1 MFGERTSTRED
12 GDSIVALIKETA
24 DGFGRL
30 IADHLRLARLEVVA
44 DIKTHGRDVAAV
56 ALIVPFL
63 FLGYALACLGLAL
76 VLGRWMGLPVALFVV
91 GGVHLVAGAA
101 GLAVVLGKLRRAEI
115 LSESSHEVDRSVAA
129 LAARVTNGTGG
140 A

>member
-1 MFGERTSTRED
+1 MFGERTRD
-12 GDSIVALIKETA
+12 GGDSIVTLIKETA

-30 IADHLRLARLEVVA
+30 IADHIRLARLEIVA
-44 DIKTHGRDVAAV
+44 DIRTHGRDVAVV

-63 FLGYALACLGLAL
+63 FLGYGLACLGLAL
-76 VLGRWMGLPVALFVV
+76 VLGRWIGLPAALFVV

-101 GLAVVLGKLRRAEI
+101 GLALVLGKLRKAE
-115 LSESSHEVDRSVAA
+115 LLAGTSHEVGESVAA
-129 LAARVTNGTGG
+129 LAARVTHGAGG